1 MQILSW
7 PARAAL
13 CRIIRIANNVAT
25 PSKLA
30 SFVQERLRL
39 KAKPDYDWQPTVGP
53 PLLAFERTLKV
64 CPPPEGSLRPADT
77 LDEARSIIHKAILE
91 YLAMDA
97 PDHMLLV
104 KSLPGTGKTTAAVEI
119 VDSLVRSGRRVA
131 YAGPRHDL
139 FADVTA
145 KSDLAAQWYE
155 WLPRQAED
163 PDALKPQTCRY
174 AEQINAWLQRGYKGM
189 DFCSAPK
196 ICGWDYVNKECVYH
210 KQKARKEGA
219 IYIQHQHVSL
229 GHPLEFNVLFGDEN
243 PISAFTREWR
253 IPSKWI
259 TPPGMAADEP
269 LTEVLHWIAMVAN
282 STDRPVQGPEL
293 LEICGGA
300 DTVLQACEMYAMP
313 VNAQSS
319 ETIHRAEEVDEKPY
333 FHLPET
339 VNLLAR
345 EARQSVAG
353 VDYPYRVIV
362 SPGAMTLLTRHIP
375 ENLPEHIIWLDG
387 TGQQRIYEK
396 LFGRRVKVIDGQP
409 RLHGRIFQVVDRA
422 NGKSSLDGE
431 DARGRKH
438 RGQTETLVQ
447 SIIAQHG
454 YLRPV
459 VITYK
464 DLAEN
469 GDFGKADTAHFYAA
483 RGTNAYEDAD
493 AVIVVGAPQANI
505 YDVVKQ
511 AKMIFFERD
520 TAFKV
525 HWTPEEKVYNFT
537 DPDGRGR
544 SYPVSGFWQD
554 PDLQSVLEAIR
565 EDEII
570 QAAHRGRPV
579 NKPVDIW
586 LVTNVPI
593 WSLPPDEL
601 LTMRDILDAPE
612 GVDIFKWEKVQQLM
626 DEKDVITI
634 GDIENAGISRKTAG
648 EYLDIVSK
656 QPGWKPT
663 FAAERTNKGG
673 RPKRSASREVSR
685 NDG

>member
-1 MQILSW
+1 M
-7 PARAAL
+7 AD
-13 CRIIRIANNVAT
+13 T
-25 PSKLA
+25 PSILA
-30 SFVQERLRL
+30 RFVQERLRL

-53 PLLAFERTLKV
+53 PLLAYERTLKI
-64 CPPPEGSLRPADT
+64 CPPPADAIQKADS

-91 YLAMDA
+91 YLKMDA
-97 PDHMLLV
+97 PDHMLLI

-139 FADVTA
+139 FADVIA
-145 KSDLAAQWYE
+145 KSDQPVQWYE

-163 PDALKPQTCRY
+163 PDTGQIQTCRY
-174 AEQINAWLQRGYKGM
+174 AAQINTWLQRGYKGM

-196 ICGWDYVNKECVYH
+196 ICGWGYVNNECVYH
-210 KQKARKEGA
+210 RQKARKEGA
-219 IYIQHQHVSL
+219 IYIQHQHVSM

-243 PISAFTREWR
+243 PISAFTHEWR

-259 TPPGMAADEP
+259 VPPGMDMTEP
-269 LTEVLHWIAMVAN
+269 LTEVLHWLSLVAG

-300 DTVLQACEMYAMP
+300 DTVLQACELYQIP
-313 VNAQSS
+313 INAQSS
-319 ETIHRAEEVDEKPY
+319 ETIYRPEEVDDKPY

-345 EARQSVAG
+345 EARQSLAG

-362 SPGAMTLLTRHIP
+362 SPGNMTLLTRHIP
-375 ENLPEHIIWLDG
+375 ENLPDHIIWLDG
-387 TGQQRIYEK
+387 TGQKRIYEK
-396 LFGRRVKVIDGQP
+396 LFGRRVEVVDGQP

-431 DARGRKH
+431 DDRGRKH
-438 RGQTETLVQ
+438 RRQTETLVQ
-447 SIIAQHG
+447 AIIKQHA

-464 DLAEN
+464 DFKD

-483 RGTNAYEDAD
+483 RGTNAYEEAD

-505 YDVVKQ
+505 FDVVKQ

-525 HWTPEEKVYNFT
+525 RWDTQEKVYNFI
-537 DPDGRGR
+537 DPDGNGR
-544 SYPVSGFWQD
+544 SYPVSGFWED
-554 PDLQSVLEAIR
+554 LDLQSVLEAIR

-586 LVTNVPI
+586 LLTNVPI

-601 LTMRDILDAPE
+601 LTMRDILSAPT
-612 GVDIFKWEKVQQLM
+612 GVDIFKWEKVQKLM
-626 DEKDVITI
+626 ESQDVITI
-634 GDIENAGISRKTAG
+634 SDLTSTGLHYETASN
-648 EYLDIVSK
+648 YLSLIAK
-656 QPGWKPT
+656 MPGWEMAAVKSERGGKPKKT
-663 FAAERTNKGG
+663 
-673 RPKRSASREVSR
+673 VSR
-685 NDG
+685 LPNRG

>member
-1 MQILSW
+1 MASHAPLS
-7 PARAAL
+7 PTAF
-13 CRIIRIANNVAT
+13 I
-25 PSKLA
+25 
-30 SFVQERLRL
+30 ERLRL
-39 KAKPDYDWQPTVGP
+39 KDKPDYDWVPSVGP

-64 CPPPEGSLRPADT
+64 CPPPADASKKADS
-77 LDEARSIIHKAILE
+77 LDEARAIIRDAILE
-91 YLAMDA
+91 YLRIDM

-104 KSLPGTGKTTAAVEI
+104 KSLPGTGKTTAAVDI
-119 VDSLVRSGRRVA
+119 VDSLVLSGRRVA

-139 FADVTA
+139 FQDVIA
-145 KSDLAAQWYE
+145 KSDITSQWYE
-155 WLPRQAED
+155 WQPRQAED
-163 PDALKPQTCRY
+163 PDSGKIQTCRY
-174 AEQINAWLQRGYKGM
+174 ADQINTWLARGYAGM
-189 DFCSAPK
+189 DFCAGVCK
-196 ICGWDYVNKECVYH
+196 WEYVNNECAYH

-229 GHPLEFNVLFGDEN
+229 GHPLDFNVLFGDEN

-253 IPSKWI
+253 IPAKWI
-259 TPPGMAADEP
+259 VPPGMDPTEP
-269 LTEVLHWIAMVAN
+269 LTEVLHWLSMVAG
-282 STDRPVQGPEL
+282 STDRAVQGPEL

-300 DTVLQACEMYAMP
+300 ETVLQACELYSLPA
-313 VNAQSS
+313 NAQSS
-319 ETIHRAEEVDEKPY
+319 ETIHQAEEVENKPY

-345 EARQSVAG
+345 EARQAIAG

-375 ENLPEHIIWLDG
+375 SAANLPDHIIWLDG
-387 TGQQRIYEK
+387 TGQSRIYEK

-431 DARGRKH
+431 NARGRSH
-438 RGQTETLVQ
+438 RKQTETLVQ
-447 SIIAQHG
+447 SIIKQHG

-469 GDFGKADTAHFYAA
+469 GDFGQADTAHFYAA

-511 AKMIFFERD
+511 AKMIFFERN
-520 TAFKV
+520 TAFRVK
-525 HWTPEEKVYNFT
+525 WLPEEKVYNFI
-537 DPDGRGR
+537 DEEGSGR
-544 SYPVSGFWQD
+544 SYPVSGFWED
-554 PDLQSVLEAIR
+554 PDLQAVLEAIR

-586 LVTNVPI
+586 LLTNVPI

-612 GVDIFKWEKVQQLM
+612 GVDIFKWEKVQRLM
-626 DEKDVITI
+626 ETQDVITI
-634 GDIENAGISRKTAG
+634 SDLVKTGLHYETANQ
-648 EYLDIVSK
+648 YLDLIAT
-656 QPGWKPT
+656 QPGWEKAAVKSKRGKPT
-663 FAAERTNKGG
+663 KI
-673 RPKRSASREVSR
+673 ASRSIIA
-685 NDG
+685 DGIKRVF

>member
-1 MQILSW
+1 
-7 PARAAL
+7 
-13 CRIIRIANNVAT
+13 VAT
-25 PSKLA
+25 A
-30 SFVQERLRL
+30 SSQLVAFVQERLRL
-39 KAKPDYDWQPTVGP
+39 KAKPDYDWQPSISP

-64 CPPPEGSLRPADT
+64 CPAPADASKKADS
-77 LDEARSIIHKAILE
+77 LDEARMLIRNAILE
-91 YLAMDA
+91 YLRIDM

-139 FADVTA
+139 YADVTD
-145 KSDLAAQWYE
+145 KSEQPVQWYE
-155 WLPRQAED
+155 WLPRQSED
-163 PDALKPQTCRY
+163 PDTGRIQTCRY
-174 AEQINAWLQRGYKGM
+174 AEQINAWLGKGFKGM
-189 DFCSAPK
+189 DFCSGV
-196 ICGWDYVNKECVYH
+196 CGFDYVNKDCVYH
-210 KQKARKEGA
+210 KQKKRKEGA

-229 GHPLEFNVLFGDEN
+229 GHPLEFSVLFGDEN
-243 PISAFTREWR
+243 PISAFTHEWR
-253 IPSKWI
+253 VPAKWI
-259 TPPGMAADEP
+259 VPPGMDMTEP
-269 LTEVLHWIAMVAN
+269 LTEVLHWLAMVAG
-282 STDRPVQGPEL
+282 STDRAVQGPEL

-300 DTVLQACEMYAMP
+300 ETVLQACELYQLPA
-313 VNAQSS
+313 NAKSN
-319 ETIHRAEEVDEKPY
+319 EAIHRAEEVENKPY

-345 EARQSVAG
+345 EARQAIAG

-375 ENLPEHIIWLDG
+375 ENLPDHIIWLDG
-387 TGQQRIYEK
+387 TGQSRIYEK

-431 DARGRKH
+431 NARGRSH
-438 RGQTETLVQ
+438 RKQTETLVQ
-447 SIIAQHG
+447 SIIKQHG

-469 GDFGKADTAHFYAA
+469 GDFGQADTAHFYAA

-511 AKMIFFERD
+511 AKMIFFERN
-520 TAFKV
+520 TAFRVK
-525 HWTPEEKVYNFT
+525 WLPEEKVYNFI
-537 DPDGRGR
+537 DEEGMGR
-544 SYPVSGFWQD
+544 SYPVSGFWED
-554 PDLQSVLEAIR
+554 PDLQAVLEAIR

-586 LVTNVPI
+586 LLTNVPI

-601 LTMRDILDAPE
+601 LTMRDILQAPVE
-612 GVDIFKWEKVQQLM
+612 VDIFKWRIAM
-626 DEKDVITI
+626 DKAMDKGEIFTTDLK
-634 GDIENAGISRKTAG
+634 ALGISENTAKK
-648 EYLDIVSK
+648 YLEK
-656 QPGWKPT
+656 FEKLGW
-663 FAAERTNKGG
+663 ERGARANGPG
-673 RPKRSASREVSR
+673 RPERGVRLPDE
-685 NDG
+685 